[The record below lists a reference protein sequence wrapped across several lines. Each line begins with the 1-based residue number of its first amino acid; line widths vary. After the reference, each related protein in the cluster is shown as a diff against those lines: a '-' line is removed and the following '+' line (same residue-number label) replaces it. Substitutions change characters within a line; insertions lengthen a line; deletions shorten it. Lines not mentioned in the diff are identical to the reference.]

1 MLVQEGVLVW
11 RVTPDISFDL
21 AKVTVVVSGFHLALP
36 RSRLQQL
43 FLPWLRWKS
52 GMIFTTSV

>member
-1 MLVQEGVLVW
+1 MPLHECALVW

-21 AKVTVVVSGFHLALP
+21 AKVTAVVSGLHLTLP
-36 RSRLQQL
+36 RSWLLQL

-52 GMIFTTSV
+52 GLIFTTFV